1 MSDMLASYACDPR
14 KSKGRLHPEKSTS
27 YRNAFQR
34 DKDRIIHANAF
45 RRLEYK
51 TQVFVNHEGD
61 HYRNRLT
68 HSIEVASIARSIA
81 SALNLSQDLAETI
94 ALAHDMG
101 HPPFGHAGEDALN
114 DCMKPYGGFCHNA
127 QAIKILSS
135 LEQRYGAYDGL
146 NLTWE
151 VLEGTAKHNGPIKKA
166 LPEYLI
172 EYDKKH
178 KLDLDHYSSGEAQLS
193 ALADDIAYHGHD
205 IEDAVRAGLISIADL
220 REIEF
225 ISEYLDIVY
234 AEYPKLHTNRAVYE
248 LIRHLNH
255 YFVDDL
261 LETTRNII
269 AENNIETIKDIRSA
283 DFPIVQFSKEAETRF
298 FIIKK
303 FLFDNVYMHEK
314 VKMMT
319 FKARR
324 VVKKLFEQYMEY
336 PESMPPEWNRM
347 VTDKDVRFKAQVISD
362 YIAGMTD
369 RYALKEFQTLCNLQ
383 FDNTGF

>member
-1 MSDMLASYACDPR
+1 MRDMLASYACDPR
-14 KSKGRLHPEKSTS
+14 KSKGRLHQEKSTS

-68 HSIEVASIARSIA
+68 HSIEVASIARSLA

-94 ALAHDMG
+94 ALAHDIG

-114 DCMKPYGGFCHNA
+114 DCMQPYGGFCHNA
-127 QAIKILSS
+127 QAIKILTS

-151 VLEGTAKHNGPIKKA
+151 VLEGTAKHNGPIKKDI
-166 LPEYLI
+166 PEYLV

-178 KLDLDHYSSGEAQLS
+178 NLDLDCYSSAEAQLS

-205 IEDAVRAGLISIADL
+205 IEDAVRAGLISMSDL
-220 REIEF
+220 RELEF

-261 LETTRNII
+261 LETTRNNI
-269 AENNIETIKDIRSA
+269 AGNNIETIKDIRSA
-283 DFPIVQFSKEAETRF
+283 DFPIVQFSKEAESRF
-298 FIIKK
+298 MVIKQY
-303 FLFDNVYMHEK
+303 LFDNVYMHEK

-324 VVKKLFEQYMEY
+324 VVKELFKQYMEY
-336 PESMPPEWNRM
+336 PESMPPEWSRM
-347 VTDKDVRFKAQVISD
+347 AKDQDDTAKARIISD

>member
-14 KSKGRLHPEKSTS
+14 KSKGRLHSEKPTS

-68 HSIEVASIARSIA
+68 HSIEVASVARSIA
-81 SALNLSQDLAETI
+81 TALNLSPDLAETI
-94 ALAHDMG
+94 ALAHDIG

-127 QAIKILSS
+127 QAIKILTS

-146 NLTWE
+146 NLSWE
-151 VLEGTAKHNGPIKKA
+151 VIEGTAKHNGPLKGDIPGYI
-166 LPEYLI
+166 L
-172 EYDKKH
+172 EYDKIH
-178 KLDLDHYSSGEAQLS
+178 NLDLGNYSSAEAQLS

-205 IEDAVRAGLISIADL
+205 IEDAVRAGLITMNDL
-220 REIEF
+220 RELDF

-234 AEYPKLHTNRAVYE
+234 AEYPNLHRNRAVYE

-261 LETTRNII
+261 LETTRNNIK
-269 AENNIETIKDIRSA
+269 ENNIETIKDIRNTNFA
-283 DFPIVQFSKEAETRF
+283 IVRFSKESESRF
-298 FIIKK
+298 LRLKK
-303 FLFDNVYMHEK
+303 FLFDRVYMHEK

-336 PESMPPEWNRM
+336 PESMPPEWYSM
-347 VTDKDVRFKAQVISD
+347 TKDKDDMVKAGLISD

>member
-1 MSDMLASYACDPR
+1 MHNMLASFACDPR
-14 KSKGRLHPEKSTS
+14 KSKGRLHEEKPTS

-68 HSIEVASIARSIA
+68 HSIEVASIARSVA
-81 SALNLSQDLAETI
+81 FALNLSPDLAETI
-94 ALAHDMG
+94 ALAHDIG
-101 HPPFGHAGEDALN
+101 HPPFGHAGEEALN
-114 DCMKPYGGFCHNA
+114 TCMEPYGGFCHNA
-127 QAIKILSS
+127 QAIKILTK

-151 VLEGTAKHNGPIKKA
+151 VLEGTVKHNGPLTGL
-166 LPEYLI
+166 LPRYI
-172 EYDKKH
+172 IDYNKKH
-178 KLDLDHYSSGEAQLS
+178 DLDLENYSSAEAQIS

-205 IEDAVRAGLISIADL
+205 IEDAVRAGLINMTDL
-220 REIEF
+220 RQMGF

-234 AEYPKLHTNRAVYE
+234 AEYPEITTYRAVYE

-261 LETTRNII
+261 LETTKNNISG
-269 AENNIETIKDIRSA
+269 NNIETIKDIRSA
-283 DFPIVQFSKEAETRF
+283 DFPIVQFSIEAEARF
-298 FIIKK
+298 LKIKK
-303 FLFDNVYMHEK
+303 FLFDNVYLHDK

-319 FKARR
+319 FRARR
-324 VVKKLFEQYMEY
+324 VVKELFEQYMEY
-336 PESMPPEWNRM
+336 PESMPPEWNKLVKGM
-347 VTDKDVRFKAQVISD
+347 DDAFKARTIGD

-369 RYALKEFQTLCNLQ
+369 RYALKEFQTFCNLQ